1 MYQDMSDCKM
11 ISCVSATCWFLEPG
25 FVKLLIYDTDEPD
38 EVVVVQK
45 ALVEHLDM
53 DPSVT
58 LGVLCD
64 QIIPPEEP
72 MDDEELFVRDR
83 LRSLVLSF
91 LTREAKRAIL
101 ERCNSQPDGGTE
113 DILINTLWAVGIS

>member
-1 MYQDMSDCKM
+1 
-11 ISCVSATCWFLEPG
+11 
-25 FVKLLIYDTDEPD
+25 LLIYDTDEPD

-72 MDDEELFVRDR
+72 IDEEELFVRDR

-91 LTREAKRAIL
+91 LTKEAKRAIL
-101 ERCNSQPDGGTE
+101 ERCKSQPDSATE
-113 DILINTLWAVGIS
+113 DILINTLWAVGHLLTCTIWRFHLIFFIV